1 MGEIVIKIP
10 KNRRKINILQT
21 KDAIEKETIRRTQFL
36 SNILELKRKEAEPAV
51 QEIDESKDSV
61 EENIEPIK
69 FVFTEIFSI
78 SNTNKPTQ
86 IEFFA
91 PTEPT
96 IDWEQLEAELQD
108 AYDRGFR
115 DGQDTAKAIDE
126 REFQKLRQMN
136 RIIDQMVDSFR
147 LEYSKQM
154 ELLKT
159 HLVELSITIA
169 EQIIKYEVDKKS
181 NFFLTQLQNVLSEVD
196 RNLIYKL
203 FINPLDLKI
212 FEESKSIL
220 LSDPSVFEN
229 TKIIVDDAIEQGFC
243 RLDTSIGEFDASLS
257 AQLENIKFH
266 AKEEIKSVD
275 VESQMAEIK
284 KVHLTKIDED
294 K

>member
-51 QEIDESKDSV
+51 QEIDESKDTV

-69 FVFTEIFSI
+69 SVFTEIFSI

-91 PTEPT
+91 PTEPSF
-96 IDWEQLEAELQD
+96 DWEQLEAELQD

-147 LEYSKQM
+147 LEYSKQI

-169 EQIIKYEVDKKS
+169 EQIIKYEVDKKR

-229 TKIIVDDAIEQGFC
+229 TKIIVDDTIEQGFC
-243 RLDTSIGEFDASLS
+243 KLETSIGEFDASLR

-275 VESQMAEIK
+275 VESQMEEIK
-284 KVHLTKIDED
+284 KVHLTKIDE
-294 K
+294 KK

>member
-51 QEIDESKDSV
+51 QEIDESKDTV

-69 FVFTEIFSI
+69 SVFTEIFSI

-91 PTEPT
+91 PTEPSF
-96 IDWEQLEAELQD
+96 DWEQLEAELQD

-147 LEYSKQM
+147 LEYSKQI

-169 EQIIKYEVDKKS
+169 EQIIKYEVDKKR

-229 TKIIVDDAIEQGFC
+229 TKIIVDDTIEQGFC
-243 RLDTSIGEFDASLS
+243 KLETSIGEFDASLR
-257 AQLENIKFH
+257 AQLENIKLH

-275 VESQMAEIK
+275 VESQMEEIK
-284 KVHLTKIDED
+284 KVHLTKIDEE

>member
-10 KNRRKINILQT
+10 KNRRKINILHS
-21 KDAIEKETIRRTQFL
+21 KDAIEKESLKRTQFL
-36 SNILELKRKEAEPAV
+36 SNILEIKKKSLEQQV
-51 QEIDESKDSV
+51 QEVTITEEPEV
-61 EENIEPIK
+61 EIKEPPK
-69 FVFTEIFSI
+69 SVFTEIFSI

-91 PTEPT
+91 PTEPP

-154 ELLKT
+154 EVLKT
-159 HLVELSITIA
+159 YLVDLSVTIA
-169 EQIIKYEVDKKS
+169 EQIIKYEIDKRS
-181 NFFLTQLQNVLSEVD
+181 NFFIDQLKNVLNEID
-196 RNLIYKL
+196 RNVIYKL
-203 FINPLDLKI
+203 FINPSDLNI

-229 TKIIVDDAIEQGFC
+229 TKIIVDDTVEQGFC
-243 RLDTSIGEFDASLS
+243 KLDTSIGEFDATLS
-257 AQLENIKFH
+257 AQLENIRFH
-266 AKEEIKSVD
+266 LMEEIKSVD
-275 VESQMAEIK
+275 VESQIEEIK
-284 KVHLTKIDED
+284 KAHSTPNSED
-294 K
+294 

>member
-51 QEIDESKDSV
+51 QEIDESKDTV

-69 FVFTEIFSI
+69 SVFTEIFSI

-91 PTEPT
+91 PTEPSF
-96 IDWEQLEAELQD
+96 DWEQLEAELQD

-147 LEYSKQM
+147 LEYSKQI

-169 EQIIKYEVDKKS
+169 EQIIKYEVDKKR
-181 NFFLTQLQNVLSEVD
+181 NFFLIQLQNVLSEID

-229 TKIIVDDAIEQGFC
+229 TKIIVDDTIEQGFC
-243 RLDTSIGEFDASLS
+243 KLETSIGEFDASLR

-275 VESQMAEIK
+275 VESQMEEIK
-284 KVHLTKIDED
+284 KVHLTKIDEE

>member
-69 FVFTEIFSI
+69 SVFTEIFSI

-154 ELLKT
+154 ELLKN

-169 EQIIKYEVDKKS
+169 EQVIKYEVDKKS

-212 FEESKSIL
+212 FEESRSIL

-229 TKIIVDDAIEQGFC
+229 TKIIVDDTIEQGFC

-257 AQLENIKFH
+257 AQLKNIKFH

-275 VESQMAEIK
+275 VESQMEEIK
-284 KVHLTKIDED
+284 KVHLTKIDEE